1 MSLDSNSLSEDQR
14 NNRQALGM
22 LKNKQINRQKM
33 LLSPGAGNF
42 RGARMID

>member
-1 MSLDSNSLSEDQR
+1 
-14 NNRQALGM
+14 M

-42 RGARMID
+42 KGTRLLDQKSLDDPQESE